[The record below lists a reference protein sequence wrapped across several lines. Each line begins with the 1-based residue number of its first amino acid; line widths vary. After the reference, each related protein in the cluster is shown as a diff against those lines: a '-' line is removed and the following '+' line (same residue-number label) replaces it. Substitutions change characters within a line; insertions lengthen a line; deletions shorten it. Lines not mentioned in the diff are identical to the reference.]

1 VAATPPILIVEGNDL
16 MLFRSLEEA
25 GMFLEG
31 PDVLNE
37 PPVIFDALGHR
48 FIASTAGGL
57 SDYSAPVTITQ
68 QGTPTAPEE
77 LRSTLMNAL
86 AALGKPSPQS
96 ATLATLIDTATREC
110 GYTR

>member
-1 VAATPPILIVEGNDL
+1 MAATPPILIIEDNDL

-25 GMFLEG
+25 GRFLEG
-31 PDVLNE
+31 PDVLKE

-48 FIASTAGGL
+48 FIASSASGL

-68 QGTPTAPEE
+68 HGTSMAPED
-77 LRSTLMNAL
+77 LRSALMNAL
-86 AALGKPSPQS
+86 AALGKPSLRS
-96 ATLATLIDTATREC
+96 ATLSTLIDAAAREF